1 MKIAIDLGHGVGQDR
16 GAVGIIAEETII
28 NKVGTLVINKLKE
41 LGHTVIETRPV
52 AATCVTDALEQRTNK
67 ANFNSVDLFASIH
80 ANAGGGLGSEVFTY
94 KGKELEQARAVLN
107 NLVNLGFRNRGL
119 KGNSL
124 YVTGHAKAPAMLI
137 EICFIDTQS
146 DIDLYNSIGVQN
158 IADAIVKGLVGQTVT
173 NAKGYIV
180 TGYLPNGYRGNGK
193 FEGIDLE
200 YVLSYFKGIRCYM
213 RSNNKGIWIETE
225 YLDAAKCNE
234 LKKILGSWFYE
245 IRY

>member
-1 MKIAIDLGHGVGQDR
+1 MKIAIDLGHGVGTDR
-16 GAVGIIAEETII
+16 GATGIVAEETII
-28 NKVGTLVINKLKE
+28 NSIGKLVISKLKE
-41 LGHTVIETRPV
+41 LGHTIIETRPDT
-52 AATCVTDALEQRTNK
+52 ATCVTDALEQRTNK
-67 ANFNSVDLFASIH
+67 ANFNNVDLFASIH
-80 ANAGGGLGSEVFTY
+80 ANAGGGIGSEVFTF

-107 NLVNLGFRNRGL
+107 NLVNLGFKNRGI

-124 YVTGHAKAPAMLI
+124 YVTGHTNSPSMLI

-146 DIDLYNSIGVQN
+146 DIDLYNSIGAKN

-173 NAKGYIV
+173 NTKGYIV
-180 TGYLPNGYRGNGK
+180 TGYLPNGYRGNNE

-200 YVLSYFKGIRCYM
+200 YVLSYFEGVRCYI

-225 YLDAAKCNE
+225 YLDVSKCNE
-234 LKKILGSWFYE
+234 LKKVLGSWFYE

>member
-52 AATCVTDALEQRTNK
+52 ATTCVTDALEQRTNK

-80 ANAGGGLGSEVFTY
+80 ANAGGGIGTEVFTY
-94 KGKELEQARAVLN
+94 KGKELQQARAVLN
-107 NLVNLGFRNRGL
+107 NLVNLGFRNRGI
-119 KGNSL
+119 KGDNL
-124 YVTGHAKAPAMLI
+124 YVTGHTNAPAMLI

-146 DIDLYNSIGVQN
+146 DVDLYNSIGIES
-158 IADAIVKGLVGQTVT
+158 IADAIVKGLVGQNIT
-173 NAKGYIV
+173 NKKGYIV
-180 TGYLPNGYRGNGK
+180 TNYLPNGYRGNK
-193 FEGIDLE
+193 EFEGIDLE
-200 YVLSYFKGIRCYM
+200 YVLSYFKGVRCYVK
-213 RSNNKGIWIETE
+213 SNNKGIWIETE
-225 YLDAAKCNE
+225 YLDTAKCNE
-234 LKKILGSWFYE
+234 LKKILGSWFYD

>member
-16 GAVGIIAEETII
+16 GATGIISEETII
-28 NKVGTLVINKLKE
+28 NNVGRLVISKLKA

-52 AATCVTDALEQRTNK
+52 TASCVTDALEQRTNK
-67 ANFNSVDLFASIH
+67 ANFSNVDLFASIH
-80 ANAGGGLGSEVFTY
+80 ANAGGGIGTEVFTF

-137 EICFIDTQS
+137 EICFIDTPS
-146 DIDLYNSIGVQN
+146 DIDLYNSIGVEN
-158 IADAIVKGLVGQTVT
+158 IADAIVKGLVGQTIT
-173 NAKGYIV
+173 NKKGYIV
-180 TGYLPNGYRGNGK
+180 TNYLPNGYRGNNE
-193 FEGIDLE
+193 FEGVDLE
-200 YVLSYFKGIRCYM
+200 YVLSYFDGVRCYAK
-213 RSNNKGIWIETE
+213 SNSKGIWIETE
-225 YLDAAKCNE
+225 YLDISKCNE
-234 LKKILGSWFYE
+234 LKETLGSWFYE